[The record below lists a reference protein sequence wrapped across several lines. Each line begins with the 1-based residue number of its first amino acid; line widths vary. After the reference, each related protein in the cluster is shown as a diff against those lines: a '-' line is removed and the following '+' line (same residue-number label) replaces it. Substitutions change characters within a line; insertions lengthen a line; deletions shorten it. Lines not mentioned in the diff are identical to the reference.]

1 MFFVRAKF
9 SSKVYS
15 MGSCVSGNRAG
26 MENLIILQATEDL
39 MHSQKYGGV
48 GPKLRTYKTL
58 YMAEGCVL

>member
-1 MFFVRAKF
+1 
-9 SSKVYS
+9 